1 MTSSW
6 FHLTLPFKFPSNDNA
21 IVYSKILNVLLESSN
36 YLSEIKDFHLQIY
49 HIKMIFG
56 IKKNSF
62 MLKDQIIKILVKWD
76 L

>member
-36 YLSEIKDFHLQIY
+36 YLSEIKVFSSTNLSY
-49 HIKMIFG
+49 
-56 IKKNSF
+56 KN
-62 MLKDQIIKILVKWD
+62 DIWH
-76 L
+76 